1 MATHQY
7 AAVVVDLAVPKALDY
22 KIPEDLLARA
32 HPGCRV
38 KVPLRGRFYPGTI
51 LELKEKPEIAR
62 VSLIQEIL
70 PENSSISPDLLKLG
84 LWISSYY
91 CSPFFKVIKQLLPPS
106 IRQGMEAKQQLFVK
120 PLLSK
125 PELAKLCQTKNGS
138 QRDILDVLLKHPKG
152 ILLTELLEKINA
164 SRSPVSTLAKQGA
177 LALSPLTIDRSPLD
191 GHDFFPTKHKLLN
204 HEQEK
209 AFNHILESLS
219 SLTFQTHLLFGVT
232 GSGKTEVYLQAIDAA
247 LSQGR
252 SALFLVPEIALT
264 SQTMER
270 LRSRF
275 QERVAILHHR
285 LSPGERRDSWH
296 KIRSGEISLVV
307 GPRSALFSPLKNLG
321 LIIVDEEHD
330 SAYKQTDEMPCYQ
343 GRDVAVMRGKIC
355 NATVILGSATP
366 SLESYHNAL
375 QGKYHLESLFER
387 ADHATLPT
395 VHVVNMKPEYA
406 KARGFTLFSEKL
418 LSSIKDRM
426 DIGEQ
431 TLLFLNRRGFHTSS
445 SCQACG
451 EAIQCP
457 HCSITLTF
465 HKGDNI
471 LSCHLCNYE
480 TRPLT
485 ECPSCKAQDSFKY
498 KGAGTEHVERAL
510 HAIFPEVRTLRLD
523 ADTTKHKGSHDKMFK
538 QFRAG
543 KADILIGTQMI
554 AKGLHFPSVTL
565 VGILNPD
572 MSLHIPDFRS
582 GENVFQL
589 ITQVAGRSGRSQ
601 LKGEV
606 ILQTTLPH
614 HPLFIQASRLDYP
627 AFYAEEIAVRKAFNY
642 PPFCHLVKL
651 VFSGEDP
658 GLTEAYAQKLRAQLI
673 QKLPPSYEFNP
684 IVPCGYAKIKNN
696 YRFQCLIKGEAA
708 RPVTDLLK
716 TATPPPSVRL
726 LIDVDPL
733 STYF

>member
-1 MATHQY
+1 
-7 AAVVVDLAVPKALDY
+7 
-22 KIPEDLLARA
+22 LLNL
-32 HPGCRV
+32 C
-38 KVPLRGRFYPGTI
+38 F
-51 LELKEKPEIAR
+51 
-62 VSLIQEIL
+62 
-70 PENSSISPDLLKLG
+70 
-84 LWISSYY
+84 
-91 CSPFFKVIKQLLPPS
+91 
-106 IRQGMEAKQQLFVK
+106 
-120 PLLSK
+120 SK
-125 PELAKLCQTKNGS
+125 PELAKLCQAQNGPK
-138 QRDILDVLLKHPKG
+138 RDILDVLLKHPKG
-152 ILLTELLEKINA
+152 ILLTELLEKTNA

-177 LALSPLTIDRSPLD
+177 LSLSPLTIDRSPLES
-191 GHDFFPTKHKLLN
+191 HDFFPTKHKLLN
-204 HEQEK
+204 QSQEK

-219 SLTFQTHLLFGVT
+219 SQTFQTHLLFGVT

-247 LSQGR
+247 LNQGR

-366 SLESYHNAL
+366 SLESYHNATL
-375 QGKYHLESLFER
+375 GKYHLESLLER

-395 VHVVNMKPEYA
+395 VHVVNMKPEYT

-418 LSSIKDRM
+418 LSSIKERIE
-426 DIGEQ
+426 IGEQ

-451 EAIQCP
+451 EALKCP

-572 MSLHIPDFRS
+572 MSLHIPDFRA
-582 GENVFQL
+582 GEHVFQL
-589 ITQVAGRSGRSQ
+589 ITQVAGRSGRSH

-614 HPLFIQASRLDYP
+614 HPLFLQASRQDYP
-627 AFYAEEIAVRKAFNY
+627 AFYAEEIEVRKAFNY

-658 GLTEAYAQKLRAQLI
+658 KLTEAYAQKVRSQLI
-673 QKLPPSYEFNP
+673 QKLPPSYELNP
-684 IVPCGYAKIKNN
+684 IVPCGYAKIKDS
-696 YRFQCLIKGEAA
+696 YRFQCLIKGKAV
-708 RPVTDLLK
+708 RPVTDFLK
-716 TATPPPSVRL
+716 TVTAPPSVRL
-726 LIDVDPL
+726 LIDIDPL

>member
-1 MATHQY
+1 MATYKY

-22 KIPEDLLARA
+22 ELPPGATPE
-32 HPGCRV
+32 PGTRV
-38 KVPLRGRFYPGTI
+38 KVPLRGKSYPGTI
-51 LELKEKPEIAR
+51 LELKEAPEIAKT
-62 VSLIQEIL
+62 SLIQEVL
-70 PENSSISPDLLKLG
+70 PENASITPDLLKLG

-125 PELAKLCQTKNGS
+125 PEMAALCQKKTGA
-138 QRDILDVLLKHPKG
+138 QRSILEALLMAPKG
-152 ILLTELLEKINA
+152 LLLTELLEKTES
-164 SRSPVSTLAKQGA
+164 SRSPVTTLAKEGA
-177 LALSPLTIDRSPLD
+177 LSLAPLTIDRSPLAD
-191 GHDFFPTKHKLLN
+191 HDFFPTKHKLLN
-204 HEQEK
+204 DEQQK
-209 AFNHILESLS
+209 AFDHILKSIQS
-219 SLTFQTHLLFGVT
+219 KTFQTHLLFGVT

-247 LSQGR
+247 LAQGR

-285 LSPGERRDSWH
+285 LSAGERRDSWH

-343 GRDVAVMRGKIC
+343 GRDASVVRGKFC

-366 SLESYHNAL
+366 SLESYTNAL
-375 QGKYHLESLFER
+375 QGKYHLNTLVQR

-395 VHVVNMKPEYA
+395 VHIVNMKPEYA

-418 LSSIKDRM
+418 LDGIKKRM
-426 DIGEQ
+426 EAGEQ

-451 EAIQCP
+451 ETLRCP

-465 HKGDNI
+465 HKGDNL

-480 TRPLT
+480 TRPFT
-485 ECPSCKAQDSFKY
+485 ECPSCKAHDSFKF

-510 HAIFPEVRTLRLD
+510 HMIFPEVRTLRLD

-572 MSLHIPDFRS
+572 MSLHIPDFRAS
-582 GENVFQL
+582 EHVFQL
-589 ITQVAGRSGRSQ
+589 ITQVAGRSGRSH

-606 ILQTTLPH
+606 ILQTTLPT
-614 HPLFIQASRLDYP
+614 HPLFLQAAQLDYP
-627 AFYAEEIAVRKAFNY
+627 SFYQEEVAVRKSFNY

-651 VFSGEDP
+651 VFTGEDESF
-658 GLTEAYAQKLRAQLI
+658 TEAYAQKLRSQLI
-673 QKLPPSYEFNP
+673 QKLPPSYEFTP
-684 IVPCGYAKIKNN
+684 VTACGYAKIKNN
-696 YRFQCLIKGEAA
+696 YRFQFLIKGETT

-716 TATPPPSVRL
+716 NVSLPFSVRL
-726 LIDVDPL
+726 LIDTDPL
-733 STYF
+733 TTYF

>member
-22 KIPEDLLARA
+22 EIPAESLHLAEI
-32 HPGCRV
+32 GMRV
-38 KVPLRGRFYPGTI
+38 KVPLRGRLYPGTI
-51 LELKEKPEIAR
+51 LELKETPEVAR
-62 VSLIQEIL
+62 VSMINAIL
-70 PENSSISPDLLKLG
+70 PEVVPPDLLKLG
-84 LWISSYY
+84 LWISNYY
-91 CSPFFKVIKQLLPPS
+91 CSPFFKVIKQLMPPS
-106 IRQGMEAKQQLFVK
+106 VRHGMEEKQQLYVK
-120 PLLSK
+120 SLLSR
-125 PELAKLCQTKNGS
+125 PELAELCQKKNGA
-138 QRDILDVLLKHPKG
+138 QRDILDALLQAPKG
-152 ILLTELLEKINA
+152 ILLTELMEKTGA
-164 SRSPVSTLAKQGA
+164 SRSPITTLAKQKVLS
-177 LALSPLTIDRSPLD
+177 LAPLTIDRSPLAE
-191 GHDFFPTKHKLLN
+191 HDFFPTKPKLLSL
-204 HEQEK
+204 EQQN
-209 AFNHILESLS
+209 AFDQILNSLQS
-219 SLTFQTHLLFGVT
+219 KTFQTHLLFGIT
-232 GSGKTEVYLQAIDAA
+232 GSGKTEVYLQAIESA
-247 LSQGR
+247 LEQGR
-252 SALFLVPEIALT
+252 SALYLVPEIALT
-264 SQTMER
+264 SQTTER

-285 LSPGERRDSWH
+285 LSAGERRDSWH

-321 LIIVDEEHD
+321 LIVVDEEHD
-330 SAYKQTDEMPCYQ
+330 GAYKQSDEMPCYQ
-343 GRDVAVMRGKIC
+343 GRDVAVMRGKMC

-366 SLESYHNAL
+366 SLESYTNAL
-375 QGKYHLESLFER
+375 HGKYHLNPLVER
-387 ADHATLPT
+387 ADNATLPNVT
-395 VHVVNMKPEYA
+395 IVNMKPEYG

-418 LSSIKDRM
+418 LDGIKKRM
-426 DIGEQ
+426 ASGEQ

-445 SCQACG
+445 VCEACS
-451 EAIQCP
+451 EALQCP

-465 HKGDNI
+465 HKGENI

-485 ECPSCKAQDSFKY
+485 ECPSCKAKDSFKF

-572 MSLHIPDFRS
+572 MSLHIPDFRAA
-582 GENVFQL
+582 EHVFQL

-601 LKGEV
+601 LRGEV
-606 ILQTTLPH
+606 ILQTTLPN
-614 HPLFIQASRLDYP
+614 HPLFLQAAALDFP
-627 AFYAEEIAVRKAFNY
+627 AFYREEIEVRKAFNY

-651 VFSGEDP
+651 VFTGEDA
-658 GLTEAYAQKLRAQLI
+658 LATEKYAQQLRSHLI
-673 QKLPPSYEFNP
+673 QKLPPSFEFNP
-684 IVPCGYAKIKNN
+684 VIPCGYARIKNQF
-696 YRFQCLIKGEAA
+696 RFQCLIKGDST
-708 RPVTDLLK
+708 RPITDLLK
-716 TATPPPSVRL
+716 TTTPPSSIRL